1 MHCAMRS
8 IPSMAEPLLS
18 VRDLTVSFPSRAGE
32 VRAVGG
38 ISFELAAGGTLGIV
52 GESGSGKSQTAL
64 ALLGLH
70 AANARLGGS
79 VHFEGRELLGLSQR
93 ELNRVRGGRI
103 GLVFQD
109 PMTSLNPYLRIG
121 TQLAEVLVQH
131 RGLSQRAAL
140 AESAR
145 MLDAMRIAGGPA
157 RLRQYPHEFSG
168 GMRQR
173 VLMAMAL
180 LCRPALL
187 VADEPTTALDVTVQ
201 AEILALLRDLQAE
214 LGLALLLI
222 SHDLDVVAQVCAE
235 VLVLYAGRVVESGPA
250 AALLAAPRH
259 PYSAGLLAA
268 RPRLDAPPGQPL
280 RPVPGQPPDLARLPP
295 GCAFAPRCAAAA
307 PACAGRPELRPLDEP
322 ERYCACHFPV
332 TY

>member
-1 MHCAMRS
+1 MRW
-8 IPSMAEPLLS
+8 IRSMAEPLLE
-18 VRDLTVSFPSRAGE
+18 VRELAVRFPGRAGE
-32 VRAVGG
+32 IHAVGG
-38 ISFELAAGGTLGIV
+38 ISFTLEAGRTLGIV

-64 ALLGLH
+64 ALLGLQ
-70 AANARLGGS
+70 APNARLGGS
-79 VHFEGRELLGLSQR
+79 IRFEGRELLGLAQR
-93 ELNRVRGGRI
+93 ELNRIRGGRI

-131 RGLSQRAAL
+131 RGVSQAAAL

-145 MLDAMRIAGGPA
+145 MLDAVRIADAPA

-173 VLMAMAL
+173 VLIALAL
-180 LCRPALL
+180 LCKPALL

-201 AEILALLRDLQAE
+201 AGILALLRELQAG

-222 SHDLDVVAQVCAE
+222 SHDLDVVAQVCEE
-235 VLVLYAGRVVESGPA
+235 VLVMYAGRVVESGPA

-268 RPRLDAPPGQPL
+268 RPRLDTPLGEPL
-280 RPVPGQPPDLARLPP
+280 RPIPGQPPDLARLPA
-295 GCAFAPRCAAAA
+295 GCAFAPRCARAA
-307 PACAGRPELRPLDEP
+307 PRCVEARPDLPGDAAGRAW
-322 ERYCACHFPV
+322 ACHFPL
-332 TY
+332 